1 MLHFKAHAYKLSAV
15 MQFLVAFFDNV
26 CQDGW
31 MKELL
36 TFILLS
42 YIFHVERKQ
51 SMRARP
57 IGVTI
62 LAILAGI
69 AAVLAAIHTLQFLGI
84 IGFVVGPS
92 GYKVH
97 YFSFWYALMWA
108 IMLWIY
114 VWLVQA
120 LWRVEPQAWMFLVL
134 VSLFELFLGFL
145 SMLGASTW
153 EDVSASIIISAIILL
168 YCMLPGVKRAF
179 GTAQ

>member
-1 MLHFKAHAYKLSAV
+1 
-15 MQFLVAFFDNV
+15 
-26 CQDGW
+26 
-31 MKELL
+31 
-36 TFILLS
+36 
-42 YIFHVERKQ
+42 
-51 SMRARP
+51 MRERP

-69 AAVLAAIHTLQFLGI
+69 AAVLAVIHTLQFLGI

-108 IMLWIY
+108 IMVWIY

-120 LWRVEPQAWMFLVL
+120 LWRVEPQAWMFLVI
-134 VSLFELFLGFL
+134 VSIFELFLGFL
-145 SMLGASTW
+145 SMFGANNW
-153 EDVSASIIISAIILL
+153 EDVSASIIVSAIILL
-168 YCMLPGVKRAF
+168 YCMLPGVRRAF

>member
-1 MLHFKAHAYKLSAV
+1 
-15 MQFLVAFFDNV
+15 
-26 CQDGW
+26 
-31 MKELL
+31 
-36 TFILLS
+36 
-42 YIFHVERKQ
+42 
-51 SMRARP
+51 MRERP

-84 IGFVVGPS
+84 IPFVVGPS

-108 IMLWIY
+108 IMVWIY

-120 LWRVEPQAWMFLVL
+120 LWRVEPQAWLFLVI
-134 VSLFELFLGFL
+134 VSIFELILGFI
-145 SMLGASTW
+145 SMLGANANSW

-179 GTAQ
+179 GTA

>member
-1 MLHFKAHAYKLSAV
+1 MYGEMVRNNETLTLLVLFV
-15 MQFLVAFFDNV
+15 MIQ
-26 CQDGW
+26 
-31 MKELL
+31 
-36 TFILLS
+36 I
-42 YIFHVERKQ
+42 ERNQ
-51 SMRARP
+51 LMRQRP

-69 AAVLAAIHTLQFLGI
+69 AAVFAAIHALQFLGI
-84 IGFVVGPS
+84 IPFVVGPA

-97 YFSFWYALMWA
+97 YFSFWYALIWG

-114 VWLVQA
+114 IWLVQM
-120 LWRVEPQAWMFLVL
+120 LWRVEPQAWMFLVI
-134 VSLFELFLGFL
+134 VTIFELIIGFI

-168 YCMLPGVKRAF
+168 YCMLPGVRRAF

>member
-1 MLHFKAHAYKLSAV
+1 MLHFKAHAYKLNRV
-15 MQFLVAFFDNV
+15 LQFLATVFDDIGH
-26 CQDGW
+26 DGQ

-36 TFILLS
+36 TLILSS
-42 YIFHVERKQ
+42 YIFHIERKQ
-51 SMRARP
+51 HMRERP

-84 IGFVVGPS
+84 IPFFIGPS

-97 YFSFWYALMWA
+97 YFSFWNALMWA

-114 VWLVQA
+114 IWLVQS
-120 LWRVEPQAWMFLVL
+120 LWRVEPQAWMFLVI
-134 VSLFELFLGFL
+134 VTIFELFLGFL

-153 EDVSASIIISAIILL
+153 EDVSVSIIISAIILL

-179 GTAQ
+179 ATG